1 MKQAVE
7 EPATSEPKESKP
19 ELAEAKAEPDV
30 PKLDTKA
37 ESATKNIAVDIPNAP
52 NDTTVN
58 GASTHALED
67 VPLSA
72 DTDQAVENVPTMDP
86 PTTSREPAL
95 AKEEVPVH
103 ANPVLA
109 NPVHANIQNGSAM
122 KKADRDDTVNH
133 NDTHDHDPV
142 ESKETGSEELSDETV
157 TEVTRTVDDEE
168 TDIDRRTE
176 ETTTSSGSSL
186 TRDRQDSL
194 ASLSTD
200 TDSCWGS
207 SEGTLQSSTLPEK
220 AEADPPPVQ
229 NVQKKDIVVEA
240 VDIGVSPQQA
250 QFVVL
255 ESVTEEDEE
264 TLKSEPAEA
273 RNGNAESAKVRTRD
287 NVADDGAAPAAPL
300 NGKQVVFKPPVSKAV
315 STDEPGAA
323 TTSTTSSTGSTVST
337 VSTATASA
345 EKHVMIQTQSK
356 TKLKPQQKRDPKGL
370 AVTLRIVVAL
380 PLVVVVLYCT
390 YRFTHLPIPNRSS
403 P

>member
-1 MKQAVE
+1 MEELGKEPAKKAAE
-7 EPATSEPKESKP
+7 EPSKFELSESKP
-19 ELAEAKAEPDV
+19 ELAEAKMETDV
-30 PKLDTKA
+30 GKPGTKT
-37 ESATKNIAVDIPNAP
+37 ESTTKNIAVDIPNVP
-52 NDTTVN
+52 VFNDTTVN
-58 GASTHALED
+58 QASPHALED

-72 DTDQAVENVPTMDP
+72 DTDQAVENVPQIDP
-86 PTTSREPAL
+86 PTASREQTS
-95 AKEEVPVH
+95 AKEEVLVY
-103 ANPVLA
+103 ATN
-109 NPVHANIQNGSAM
+109 QNGSATQQ
-122 KKADRDDTVNH
+122 ADRDDTVKR
-133 NDTHDHDPV
+133 NDTHDHDHV
-142 ESKETGSEELSDETV
+142 ESKETGSAESSDETV
-157 TEVTRTVDDEE
+157 TEVTRTVEEEE
-168 TDIDRRTE
+168 TDVDRRME

-220 AEADPPPVQ
+220 VEADPPPVQ

-264 TLKSEPAEA
+264 TLKSEPTQSK
-273 RNGNAESAKVRTRD
+273 NGDPESAKVRARD
-287 NVADDGAAPAAPL
+287 NMADDDAAPAAPL
-300 NGKQVVFKPPVSKAV
+300 NGKQVVIEPHVSKAV
-315 STDEPGAA
+315 STDEPDA
-323 TTSTTSSTGSTVST
+323 TTTNTSVSPEKSVMTQTKTV
-337 VSTATASA
+337 
-345 EKHVMIQTQSK
+345 
-356 TKLKPQQKRDPKGL
+356 LKPPQKRDPKAL

-390 YRFTHLPIPNRSS
+390 YRFSHLPIPSRSS